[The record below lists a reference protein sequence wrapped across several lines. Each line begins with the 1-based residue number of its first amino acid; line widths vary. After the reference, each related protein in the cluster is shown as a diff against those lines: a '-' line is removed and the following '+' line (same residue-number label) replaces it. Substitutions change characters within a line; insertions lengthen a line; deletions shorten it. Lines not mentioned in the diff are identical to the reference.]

1 MLEDKFYFGKK
12 KKSLEKGVLLL
23 QVEINKEEVFDVCI
37 EFLKLKLFS
46 CI

>member
-1 MLEDKFYFGKK
+1 MLEDKFYFGK

-37 EFLKLKLFS
+37 EFLKLKLFG